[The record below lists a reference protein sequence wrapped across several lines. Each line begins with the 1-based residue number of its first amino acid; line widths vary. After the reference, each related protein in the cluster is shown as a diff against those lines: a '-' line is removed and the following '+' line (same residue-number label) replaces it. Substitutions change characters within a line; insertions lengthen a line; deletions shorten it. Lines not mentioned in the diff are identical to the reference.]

1 MSNYFFPKFDS
12 MANWGQSIP
21 SNALTGGFDMSIPG
35 QGVSGFAT
43 PGLNWGDAMPKQ
55 PGSIWDSF
63 LPSKDMY
70 GMTSGGWGS
79 AGLGIAQGL
88 GSAYM
93 GMKQYGLAKSAL
105 EESKKQFNLNYDA
118 QRKTTNAALEDRQA
132 ARVASNPGAYQSVG
146 DYMKKNGI

>member
-1 MSNYFFPKFDS
+1 MGTP
-12 MANWGQSIP
+12 GQDAPGFSIP
-21 SNALTGGFDMSIPG
+21 NL
-35 QGVSGFAT
+35 
-43 PGLNWGDAMPKQ
+43 WGAPSMPQQ

-63 LPSKDMY
+63 LASRDIN

-79 AGLGIAQGL
+79 AGLGVAQGL

-93 GMKQYGLAKSAL
+93 GMKQYGLAKNSL